1 MNPTIAE
8 GTRRLRSAGL
18 LPPGD
23 TGGCTSEEITRIE
36 SKVGQRLPGVYR
48 DFLAV
53 VGRSS
58 GGFMRGSDLACDQLL
73 RINREARD
81 LTREGGLSLSS
92 SAFVFLM
99 HQGYQF
105 LCFDLGAG
113 ADPEVSRFEE
123 GGAIQRL
130 GVSFSSWFL
139 GAVDDEIRIVR
150 GLGR

>member
-8 GTRRLRSAGL
+8 GSRRLRSAGL

-23 TGGCTSEEITRIE
+23 TGGCSSEEIAQIE
-36 SKVGQRLPGVYR
+36 SQVGQRLPGVYR
-48 DFLAV
+48 DFLAL
-53 VGRSS
+53 VGRASS
-58 GGFMRGSDLACDQLL
+58 GFMRGSDFACGQLL

-81 LTREGGLSLSS
+81 LLREGGLSLSS

-105 LCFDLGAG
+105 LYFDLNGG

-123 GGAIQRL
+123 GGTIQRL
-130 GVSFSSWFL
+130 GVSFSIWFL